1 VFATHI
7 LWGLIVF
14 LLWFLSV
21 FYGLLC
27 ILIPALPFVP
37 PSLKAFFLIPLL
49 TANTQSTANTLLF
62 VIALISLAFWLPF
75 PRPLSGSLHR
85 LRWPALG
92 LLLFAIL
99 STAFSVNA
107 HRSAMDL
114 GMFLSSILLFLI
126 LATTLDDIPSCRIF
140 LVSILLA
147 GLGVGLAGIVLLKG
161 AVLSSPASAFYST
174 FSQSDI
180 CAGFLLLIF
189 PLAVSLF
196 LSEEDQPLLLFYFL
210 VSFVGGGGLLLT
222 LSRGGWLAAGLSLL
236 VLFWN
241 LRRLGAKRLLGRSA
255 LLIVFILLFAY
266 GVNGWARAGQE
277 HIHAATVH
285 AKAAAIMEQN
295 DPSRLARLAF
305 WRGALCMARDHPLLG
320 TGLNSF
326 GRIYPSYQENGR
338 YFSNFVHNFYLRV
351 AAEVGLPALFFVLWL
366 LWGLFRTI
374 RRGLSAAR
382 GDPSLSAVMAGLM
395 SALLASALHIF
406 VDVDWQ
412 FSGVFIFFCAE
423 SAIAF
428 ALSDLLTG
436 EHDTGRSALIPSR
449 GFWMPIRYILSLAA
463 VLCVYFV
470 ISHFHAEFSLMQGL
484 YMEQARQ
491 TQPALQAAQAAK
503 SQDPGNADAWNLS
516 ARLAWKT
523 WKETPKKKELLLL
536 AEEDARRG
544 TALDPFLAG
553 GHNILGKVLASGGR
567 NTEGEKELKAAV
579 RLDPVN
585 TPGFYCDL
593 ALFYRN
599 TGRPAEAEKILRKAI
614 DLYPDEASLG
624 VWDFRI
630 ASLKS
635 QLADCLITLADLE
648 TLKERFPDAIIL
660 LGRASVMTPQN
671 PAPLFGMGALLFRSG
686 KWAEARDAFLKVEK
700 LGTFP
705 LNKLYL
711 GEALLKTGEA
721 ERGRAL
727 IKEARK
733 LDSTRPQR
741 IGK

>member
-1 VFATHI
+1 MFATHV

-27 ILIPALPFVP
+27 LLIPALPFVP

-49 TANTQSTANTLLF
+49 TANTQSSANALLF
-62 VIALISLAFWLPF
+62 VIALISMAFWLPF

-92 LLLFAIL
+92 LLLFALL
-99 STAFSVNA
+99 STAFSVNV

-114 GMFLSSILLFLI
+114 AMFFSSILLFLI
-126 LATTLDDIPSCRIF
+126 LVTTLDDIPSCRIF
-140 LVSILLA
+140 LISILLA
-147 GLGVGLAGIVLLKG
+147 GLGVGLAGIAILKG

-174 FSQSDI
+174 FSQADI

-196 LSEEDQPLLLFYFL
+196 LSEEGQTVRLFYFL
-210 VSFVGGGGLLLT
+210 VSFVSGGGLLLT
-222 LSRGGWLAAGLSLL
+222 LSRGGWIAAGFSLL

-241 LRRLGAKRLLGRSA
+241 LRRLGAGRLMGRSA
-255 LLIVFILLFAY
+255 LLMVFILLFAY
-266 GVNGWARAGQE
+266 GVNGWARAGREQV
-277 HIHAATVH
+277 HAATVH

-305 WRGALCMARDHPLLG
+305 WKGALCMARDHPLFG

-326 GRIYPSYQENGR
+326 GRIYPLYQQNGR
-338 YFSNFVHNFYLRV
+338 YFSNFVHNFYLRC

-412 FSGVFIFFCAE
+412 FSGVFTFFCAE

-428 ALSDLLTG
+428 ALTDHLSRENDS
-436 EHDTGRSALIPSR
+436 ERSALLPSR
-449 GFWMPIRYILSLAA
+449 GIWMPLRYILSLVA

-484 YMEQARQ
+484 YLEQTRQ
-491 TQPALQAAQAAK
+491 IQPARQAAQAAK
-503 SQDPGNADAWNLS
+503 FQDPGNADVWNLS

-523 WKETPKKKELLLL
+523 WKEAPKKKELLLS
-536 AEEDARRG
+536 AERDAWRAA
-544 TALDPFLAG
+544 ALDPSLAG
-553 GHNILGKVLASGGR
+553 VHNLLGKVLAAGGR
-567 NTEGEKELKAAV
+567 KSEGGKELETAV

-593 ALFYRN
+593 ALFYRD

-614 DLYPDEASLG
+614 DLYPDEASFG

-635 QLADCLITLADLE
+635 QLADCLMALGDLE
-648 TLKERFPDAIIL
+648 ARKGRLPDTIL
-660 LGRASVMTPQN
+660 LLKRASAMTPKN

-686 KWAEARDAFLKVEK
+686 RWTEARDAFLKVEK

-711 GEALLKTGEA
+711 GESFLKTGEA

-727 IKEARK
+727 INEARK
-733 LDSTRPQR
+733 LDPSLPAR
-741 IGK
+741 IRK